1 MFFNNVWAMTM
12 QEQSEAEV
20 WQNLFVR
27 IIEDADSNILVLDDE
42 LRVLSL
48 NPGFYWIFL
57 ETYGIDLRRGV
68 SILQTMEN
76 VNPGHITEKWL
87 VDVED

>member
-1 MFFNNVWAMTM
+1 MTM
-12 QEQSEAEV
+12 QEQSEAQV

-57 ETYGIDLRRGV
+57 ETYGSQNTLLRFLKCSFVQATKARALG
-68 SILQTMEN
+68 
-76 VNPGHITEKWL
+76 
-87 VDVED
+87 